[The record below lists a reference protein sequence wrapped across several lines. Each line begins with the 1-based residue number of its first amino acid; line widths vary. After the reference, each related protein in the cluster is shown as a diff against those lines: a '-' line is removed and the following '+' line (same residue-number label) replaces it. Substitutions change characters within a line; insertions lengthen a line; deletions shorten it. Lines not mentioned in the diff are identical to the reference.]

1 LEQWLNY
8 LAAEQMSCFAAIEE
22 ESAESLRVLV
32 IAQNNDL
39 AYRHV
44 LSVWIPIK
52 YLSMDEGI
60 LEANL
65 TAFVPT
71 HNIKQ

>member
-1 LEQWLNY
+1 
-8 LAAEQMSCFAAIEE
+8 MSCFAAIEE

-44 LSVWIPIK
+44 LSVWIPRK
-52 YLSMDEGI
+52 LLSGDDGI
-60 LEANL
+60 LETSL
-65 TAFVPT
+65 TAFIPT